1 MWFPINFSA
10 CPFHPGEAV
19 HPADGDS
26 RGREGKAAPVAGG
39 ATEPAGTDP
48 SAEGPRTPKKSP
60 VLADHGDAN
69 L

>member
-48 SAEGPRTPKKSP
+48 SAEGPCTPHPQKEPSSCWP
-60 VLADHGDAN
+60 RRR
-69 L
+69 